1 MRKGKKEEKQEEK
14 GGGGGGGLPGP
25 LALEEQYFLVLS
37 LCG

>member
-1 MRKGKKEEKQEEK
+1 MRKGKKEEKQDEK
-14 GGGGGGGLPGP
+14 RGGGGGLPGP